1 MNQLINVEQIFS
13 PSMLLT
19 LFDLKLHEL
28 NIHTFRVYPNYEV
41 VSLIQYKS
49 NYICNVLTFI

>member
-1 MNQLINVEQIFS
+1 MNQLINVEQNFS

-19 LFDLKLHEL
+19 LFDLKVHEL

-41 VSLIQYKS
+41 VTLITIQIKLY
-49 NYICNVLTFI
+49 L